1 MNPVNR
7 NKGVCPEF
15 SDKNFSSIFFYVNNQ
30 SISKEESISEKSP
43 KVTQNFQK
51 TSPSPQGIINQRKI
65 PPEIPLGYHGKQKQ
79 FTVPLEKLKV
89 SSLVMVLIKL
99 PAEEK
104 APED

>member
-1 MNPVNR
+1 MPR
-7 NKGVCPEF
+7 
-15 SDKNFSSIFFYVNNQ
+15 IFRQKFFQYIFYVNNQ